1 MTERVRL
8 EGVMEFETASGQVFR
23 IQSVQ
28 GGRGV
33 AVFPV
38 LPKGARPRKP
48 RRGGAGRPPSPST
61 VKLREKLA
69 EDAASGGVEK
79 PAVYVEWLLS
89 AEKGIKPGTAK
100 QRVYKE
106 RTDFLA
112 THPGAKAKKAP
123 KAAKKAAPKK
133 GGKRGRKPSPAL
145 QKLRAKLEK
154 DAAAGNLKDPKK
166 YIDWVLKQDKDLGLK
181 SARTM
186 VYRERNAVA

>member
-1 MTERVRL
+1 MAERMKLDQTMEL
-8 EGVMEFETASGQVFR
+8 ETSSGQVFR
-23 IQSVQ
+23 IKPVQ

-38 LPKGARPRKP
+38 LPKEAKPRKP
-48 RRGGAGRPPSPST
+48 RVGGAGRPPLPST
-61 VKLREKLA
+61 LRLREKLA
-69 EDAASGGVEK
+69 EDAASGGVRE
-79 PAVYVEWLLS
+79 PAAYVEWLLS
-89 AEKGIKPGTAK
+89 EEKGIKPGTAK

-112 THPGAKAKKAP
+112 THPGAKAKAK
-123 KAAKKAAPKK
+123 KVAKKATPKK
-133 GGKRGRKPSPAL
+133 GGRRGRKPSPAL

-166 YIDWVLKQDKDLGLK
+166 YIDWVLKQDKDIGLK